1 MTGPLFQGAVAIDT
15 NVFIHLLNP
24 QNNPDGHINRLL
36 THLSYEGAELLVDDG
51 GRIAGEY
58 NHLLG
63 AAISGQDD
71 RNEIYILRYWILN
84 APRRSVEVSGNDV
97 LMTAI
102 RRVIV
107 EPSEAVDRVF
117 VYVALKVGKI
127 LISNDEMHIVIGP
140 LRESGQPARR
150 ARMLRRFATAGAEI
164 LTSWE
169 AHARIQQ

>member
-1 MTGPLFQGAVAIDT
+1 MTDSPFQDAVAIDT

-24 QNNPDGHINRLL
+24 QSNPDGHINQLL
-36 THLSYEGAELLVDDG
+36 THLIGLGIALLVDDG

-63 AAISGQDD
+63 AAISGQND

-84 APRRSVEVSGNDV
+84 APRRSVEVSGNDA

-102 RRVIV
+102 SRVII

-117 VYVALKVGKI
+117 VYVALKAGKI
-127 LISNDEMHIVIGP
+127 LISNDEMHIVTGP
-140 LRESGQPARR
+140 RRGSRQTARR
-150 ARMLRRFATAGAEI
+150 DRMLRRFATAGAEI
-164 LTSWE
+164 LTSQE
-169 AHARIQQ
+169 AHALIQR